1 MYIKQIYT
9 ACLSESAYFVESE
22 GEAILIDPLRDIEPY
37 LELAR
42 EHHAKIK
49 YIFETHIHADFI
61 SGHLDLSKITGAPIV
76 FGPNTEVNF
85 PFHLAKDGEL
95 FKIGNVTLEVIHTP
109 GHTLE
114 STCYILKNETGKS
127 YCIFTGD
134 TLFVGDVG
142 RPDLSSGDKSR
153 EELASIMYD
162 SLQNKI
168 MPLENDIIVYPAH
181 GPGTSCGKNLGSET
195 STTIGEQ
202 KKNNYALNPQ
212 SREQFI
218 TSLTDGLDAAPA
230 YFSLNAKINKEGYSN
245 LDDVKRKGLTQL
257 TVAELKTKM
266 AQGSTALDTRPGFD
280 FVNGFVPG
288 SLFIGLEGRFA
299 EWAGT
304 LLPFNGNIILITEP
318 GREEETIVR
327 LARVGFDNVEG
338 YLAGGFNAWEQAG
351 EPIDII
357 IDIEPDELAMDIP
370 YDENLLILDV
380 RKGNEF
386 AEGHVTDALNL
397 PLGDMIDIAQ
407 IAGLEEN
414 KNIYVHCGGGY
425 RSLIASSILK
435 SHGYHNIRNIAGG
448 WKKIKDQK
456 NISTEKEGSVLN

>member
-1 MYIKQIYT
+1 MYVQQIYT
-9 ACLSESAYFVESE
+9 SCLSESAYFVESG

-37 LELAR
+37 MDLAKK
-42 EHHAKIK
+42 HHATIK
-49 YIFETHIHADFI
+49 YIFETHIHADFV
-61 SGHLDLSKITGAPIV
+61 SGHLDLSKTTGAPII
-76 FGPNTEVNF
+76 FGPNAEVKF
-85 PFHLAKDGEL
+85 PFHLAKDGEI
-95 FKIGNVTLEVIHTP
+95 FKIGGITLEVIHTP

-114 STCYILKNETGKS
+114 STCYLLRNEAGKP

-142 RPDLSSGDKSR
+142 RPDLSSGNRSQ
-153 EELASIMYD
+153 EELASLMYD

-168 MPLENDIIVYPAH
+168 MPLDDDIIVYPAH
-181 GPGTSCGKNLGSET
+181 GRGTSCGKNLGSET

-202 KKNNYALNPQ
+202 KKNNYALSAQ

-218 TSLTDGLDAAPA
+218 ASLTDGLDAAPP

-245 LDDVKRKGLTQL
+245 LDDVKRKGLTPL
-257 TVAELKTKM
+257 SVKEFKMKM
-266 AQGSTALDTRPGFD
+266 AEGFIALDTRAGAH

-299 EWAGT
+299 EWAGS

-318 GREEETIVR
+318 GKEEQTIVR

-338 YLAGGFNAWEQAG
+338 YLNGSFNAWEEAG
-351 EPIDII
+351 EAIDII

-380 RKGNEF
+380 RKENEF
-386 AEGHVTDALNL
+386 AEGHVKDALNL

-407 IAGLEEN
+407 IAGLEES

-435 SHGYHNIRNIAGG
+435 SHGYHNIRNITGG
-448 WKKIKDQK
+448 WKKIKEEK
-456 NISTEKEGSVLN
+456 NIVTEKEGSVLN

>member
-1 MYIKQIYT
+1 MYVEQIYT
-9 ACLSESAYFVESE
+9 ACLSESAYFVESG

-37 LELAR
+37 LELAKQ
-42 EHHAKIK
+42 HHATIK
-49 YIFETHIHADFI
+49 YIFETHIHADFV
-61 SGHLDLSKITGAPIV
+61 SGHLDLSKVTGAPIV
-76 FGPNTEVNF
+76 FGPNVEVNF

-95 FKIGNVTLEVIHTP
+95 FKIGNVSLEVIHTP

-114 STCYILKNETGKS
+114 LTCYLLKNETGKS

-142 RPDLSSGDKSR
+142 RPDLSSGNKSS

-168 MPLENDIIVYPAH
+168 VPLNDDIIVYPAH

-202 KKNNYALNPQ
+202 KKSNYALNPR

-218 TSLTDGLDAAPA
+218 FSLTDGLDAVTP

-245 LDDVKRKGLTQL
+245 LGDVKRKGLTPL
-257 TVAELKTKM
+257 SVAEFKM
-266 AQGSTALDTRPGFD
+266 KMVEGSIALDTRLGVD

-299 EWAGT
+299 EWVGS

-318 GREEETIVR
+318 GREEQTIVR
-327 LARVGFDNVEG
+327 LARVGFDNVDG
-338 YLAGGFNAWEQAG
+338 YLAGSFNAWEKAG

-357 IDIEPDELAMDIP
+357 IDIDADELAMDIP
-370 YDENLLILDV
+370 FDENLLILDV

-386 AEGHVTDALNL
+386 AEGHVKDALNL

-435 SHGYHNIRNIAGG
+435 SHGYQNIRNIAGG
-448 WKKIKDQK
+448 WKKIKEQK
-456 NISTEKEGSVLN
+456 NISTDKEGSILN